1 MDMQRRGGVVLG
13 KVQVNSLNK
22 RRRSCSCTAM
32 SEIAAGVFGFDVSL
46 EFLRLRKIFA
56 TDVALRAA
64 TVGIGRAAVRPMNVQ
79 ISRSQETLQRIKHSA
94 ISIRIL

>member
-1 MDMQRRGGVVLG
+1 MDMQRRGGGVAG

-22 RRRSCSCTAM
+22 RRRSTAM

-56 TDVALRAA
+56 ADMALRAA
-64 TVGIGRAAVRPMNVQ
+64 TVGIGRAAVGPMDVQ
-79 ISRSQETLQRIKHSA
+79 ISRSQETL
-94 ISIRIL
+94 